1 MLASFTDANGSA
13 MANGNSPG
21 DAAHTSNYNYDSM
34 FRLASALAPP
44 DHNNNGARAQ
54 TSFQYSA
61 ANSFPLSVQR
71 QKTITSAMNDVSTAY
86 FDGLARPYQAQHV
99 TPSGIARVDTV
110 YDGLDQ
116 AVSVT
121 NPYFTTSDSTYGVV
135 QTTYDALGRATRIQK
150 QDNSVSTADYSD
162 GNCTLTTDEAGKQ
175 RRTCS
180 DALGRLISVDEPGDA
195 NAQASSVP
203 SAGTQAGAT
212 ISVSGA

>member
-21 DAAHTSNYNYDSM
+21 DAAHTSNYSYDAM

-44 DHNNNGARAQ
+44 DPSNNGARAQ
-54 TSFQYSA
+54 ISFQYSA

-71 QKTITSAMNDVSTAY
+71 QKTITSTMSDISTAY

-99 TPSGIARVDTV
+99 TPSGTAKVDTV

-116 AVSVT
+116 AVSVS

-135 QTTYDALGRATRIQK
+135 QTTYDALVHGAP
-150 QDNSVSTADYSD
+150 V
-162 GNCTLTTDEAGKQ
+162 NCT
-175 RRTCS
+175 
-180 DALGRLISVDEPGDA
+180 
-195 NAQASSVP
+195 
-203 SAGTQAGAT
+203 
-212 ISVSGA
+212 SG